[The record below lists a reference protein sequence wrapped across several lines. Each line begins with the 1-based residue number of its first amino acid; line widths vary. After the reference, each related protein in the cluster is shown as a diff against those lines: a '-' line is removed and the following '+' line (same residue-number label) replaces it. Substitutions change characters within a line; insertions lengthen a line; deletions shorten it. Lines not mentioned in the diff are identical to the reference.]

1 CVELK
6 GKILSETFGR
16 KSALVSGAQSAD
28 AELLL
33 LPDELLLMVLQ
44 HLGAPD
50 LLACR
55 RVCRKLWR
63 LALDPLLWQHQV
75 LDDRASWAGAVLRLA
90 PCLHSLT
97 VCWTSRLC
105 HGENTVK
112 TACAIESLSITVCRA
127 ADFKRACSVI
137 RNQAALGRLRHVSL
151 TFEFWDSPFQ
161 DLPLYKDAL
170 SSLVQTL
177 ASAPGLL
184 ELEVRTLEGSSRV
197 WCLEGH
203 DRLEQITP
211 RVPEPLAGSVAP
223 SLRRFVCREQS
234 FRAIGLEQAVL
245 SAHAATL
252 EEVNIRTDAVAE
264 TSSLLARIPHLRK
277 LTCSLVPRM
286 EQLANCSK
294 LTDVKLCV
302 PPKRIS
308 ASLIASVEAFLIE
321 ARHLRALTLEFE
333 DYDRKSSK
341 DLAKIIAQVAGRSR
355 LESLAMLEDV
365 SVFDCYYYCYTSD
378 SSDSEDCVS
387 VSWNTEIGFETA
399 PLFQPLLQAVR
410 LLSHL
415 RRLEVSR
422 MPEELLEGITP
433 VTAPRLRTLVVTE
446 LSGSTCLHSVLH
458 QPGVME
464 LLKANPQLHLDV
476 SLQNCEFPCSIDC
489 MWCTQ
494 QCHTIVPIGARVG
507 FFTHVP
513 TDKCTIPEHN
523 SCDQFSCP

>member
-1 CVELK
+1 
-6 GKILSETFGR
+6 
-16 KSALVSGAQSAD
+16 
-28 AELLL
+28 
-33 LPDELLLMVLQ
+33 MVLQ

-75 LDDRASWAGAVLRLA
+75 LDDRASWACAVLRLA

-97 VCWTSRLC
+97 VRRTPLC
-105 HGENTVK
+105 HRQYTVK
-112 TACAIESLSITVCRA
+112 TACAVESLSITVRRA
-127 ADFKRACSVI
+127 AGFKRACSVI

-151 TFEFWDSPFQ
+151 TFAPWDPPFQ
-161 DLPLYKDAL
+161 DLPLYLQGHKDAL
-170 SSLVQTL
+170 SSLLQTL

-184 ELEVRTLEGSSRV
+184 ELKVRTLEG
-197 WCLEGH
+197 H
-203 DRLEQITP
+203 EQITL

-223 SLRRFVCREQS
+223 SLRRFVCREHC

-245 SAHAATL
+245 SAHAPTL

-333 DYDRKSSK
+333 KYDRKSSK
-341 DLAKIIAQVAGRSR
+341 DLAKIIAKVAGRSR
-355 LESLAMLEDV
+355 LESLAMLENNG
-365 SVFDCYYYCYTSD
+365 SVFDYYGY
-378 SSDSEDCVS
+378 SSDSEDSDCRDCICCV
-387 VSWNTEIGFETA
+387 VVIDTGFKTA
-399 PLFQPLLQAVR
+399 PLFQPLLQAVG

-433 VTAPRLRTLVVTE
+433 VTAPGLRILVVSK
-446 LSGSTCLHSVLH
+446 LIGSTCLHSVLH
-458 QPGVME
+458 RPGVME

-476 SLQNCEFPCSIDC
+476 SLKNCVFPCSIAC
-489 MWCTQ
+489 KWCTEH
-494 QCHTIVPIGARVG
+494 CHTIVPIRARVG

-523 SCDQFSCP
+523 SCDQFSCPKWIHISL